1 MTTQNVTL
9 SAAKAQKR
17 VVRED
22 LYDRYESAMT
32 DRQTEFIVVT
42 YIRKGSA
49 FGTPAKATLDTT

>member
-9 SAAKAQKR
+9 TATRAQKR

-22 LYDRYESAMT
+22 LYDRYESDIT
-32 DRQTEFIVVT
+32 DPQTEFICIT